1 MSQLHDDFHDLD
13 RLTTD
18 VRQWCLDFIR
28 SADDRPAAMTADITP
43 PALAA
48 PELGEG
54 AEAAVARFIKEV
66 SPHLAAAIGPRYWGF
81 VTGGVTP
88 AALLGDWIAAAVDQN
103 LSTPGDSIASALE
116 VQTIEWLLDLC
127 DLPDSFSG
135 CLTTGA
141 TASNLLGILCGRQ
154 FAGQRQGVDIAADGL
169 SGVAV
174 EVFSATPHA
183 SALKGMAIAGLGR
196 KRLVQVARLADS
208 EAMDVDALRIALESS
223 DCVGKIVLSSA
234 GTVTGTDFDDLEAIA
249 DLCEQHGAWLH
260 VDGAFGLFS
269 RLLEDRRGWTRGL
282 ERADSITS
290 DAHKWLNTPYDC
302 GIFFCRHMS
311 VLQTCLEVPA
321 PYLAVNSVTPSFMN
335 LGIENSRRF
344 RALPLWISLLAY
356 GKAGIRQIV
365 KDNCSQAERLAQ
377 WLEQSPDYEL
387 LKPAK
392 LNVVVFRP
400 QGIDD
405 AEVAPFLQRLNATG
419 EVFMTP
425 GQWRGR
431 SAIRAAFSNWRTTR
445 DDVDHVCALLE
456 RNAQR

>member
-1 MSQLHDDFHDLD
+1 MTQLHDDFHDLD
-13 RLTTD
+13 RLTAD

-28 SADDRPAAMTADITP
+28 SADDRPAAMISDITP

-48 PELGEG
+48 PEIGEG

-141 TASNLLGILCGRQ
+141 TASNLLGIICGRQ
-154 FAGQRQGVDIAADGL
+154 FAGQRQGVDIAAEGL
-169 SGVAV
+169 SDVAV

-208 EAMDVDALRIALESS
+208 EAMDVDALRIALENS
-223 DCVGKIVLSSA
+223 DCAGKIVLASA

-269 RLLEDRRGWTRGL
+269 RLLEDRRDWTRGL

-302 GIFFCRHMS
+302 GIFFCRHLAL
-311 VLQTCLEVPA
+311 LQSCLEVPA
-321 PYLAVNSVTPSFMN
+321 PYLAVDSVTPSFMN

-356 GKAGIRQIV
+356 GKAGVRRIV
-365 KDNCSQAERLAQ
+365 EDNCTQAERLAQ
-377 WLEQSPDYEL
+377 WLQQSPDYEL

-400 QGIDD
+400 QGMDD
-405 AEVAPFLQRLNATG
+405 ADVSGFLQRLNGSG

-431 SAIRAAFSNWRTTR
+431 SAIRAAFSNWRTTQ
-445 DDVDHVCALLE
+445 DDVDHVCAVLE
-456 RNAQR
+456 RSARQ